1 MAVQLPNVV
10 NASAQEDSPMERQ
23 HFKPLKTLA
32 QNRKNTDSETSD
44 TNTTKNES
52 IEIEA
57 KKQSKN
63 LILISV

>member
-1 MAVQLPNVV
+1 
-10 NASAQEDSPMERQ
+10 MEGQ

-32 QNRKNTDSETSD
+32 QTEKNTESETSD

-52 IEIEA
+52 MEIEA
-57 KKQSKN
+57 RKQRKK